1 MASYTGTADAGAL
14 DRAIADAARD
24 AVHIIEPRSGWVPI
38 GWRELWEYRELLGFL
53 VWRDVKV
60 RYKQTVLGAAWAVI
74 QPLLTMVMFTLLF
87 GRLAKMPSDGLPY
100 APFAFAAL
108 VPWTFFSNAVASSA
122 NSLVGNTHLIS
133 KVYFPRL
140 LITLSS
146 LGTGLLDMLVALGV
160 MFGILAWYHFGF
172 SWHIV
177 LLPAFIALT
186 VTLAFGVGAG
196 LSALCAMYRDVRY
209 VVPFL
214 TQIWMFASPVIY
226 PVRFVPDRW
235 RWIFYL
241 NPLVGAIDGFRS
253 SLLGL
258 PFNWAAIACA
268 VFVTLAIGWA
278 GLGYFR
284 SVERRVADLI

>member
-1 MASYTGTADAGAL
+1 MPTV
-14 DRAIADAARD
+14 
-24 AVHIIEPRSGWVPI
+24 AV
-38 GWRELWEYRELLGFL
+38 
-53 VWRDVKV
+53 
-60 RYKQTVLGAAWAVI
+60 
-74 QPLLTMVMFTLLF
+74 
-87 GRLAKMPSDGLPY
+87 
-100 APFAFAAL
+100 
-108 VPWTFFSNAVASSA
+108 
-122 NSLVGNTHLIS
+122 
-133 KVYFPRL
+133 
-140 LITLSS
+140 
-146 LGTGLLDMLVALGV
+146 
-160 MFGILAWYHFGF
+160 
-172 SWHIV
+172 
-177 LLPAFIALT
+177 
-186 VTLAFGVGAG
+186 AFGVGAG

-258 PFNWAAIACA
+258 PFNWTAIATA

>member
-1 MASYTGTADAGAL
+1 
-14 DRAIADAARD
+14 
-24 AVHIIEPRSGWVPI
+24 
-38 GWRELWEYRELLGFL
+38 
-53 VWRDVKV
+53 
-60 RYKQTVLGAAWAVI
+60 
-74 QPLLTMVMFTLLF
+74 
-87 GRLAKMPSDGLPY
+87 
-100 APFAFAAL
+100 
-108 VPWTFFSNAVASSA
+108 
-122 NSLVGNTHLIS
+122 
-133 KVYFPRL
+133 
-140 LITLSS
+140 
-146 LGTGLLDMLVALGV
+146 
-160 MFGILAWYHFGF
+160 
-172 SWHIV
+172 
-177 LLPAFIALT
+177 
-186 VTLAFGVGAG
+186 VGAG

-258 PFNWAAIACA
+258 PFNWTAIATA